1 MKDEKYILKG
11 VFQKFDTMNRGR
23 IYYTE
28 EELAI
33 HIKELEERI
42 LKEKNELRKKKL
54 ESLWKI

>member
-54 ESLWKI
+54 ESL